1 MELRVLNYFLT
12 AAREENIT
20 KAAQLL
26 HVTQPTL
33 SRQLMQLEEEL
44 GVKLFRRSN
53 HSIVL
58 TEDGVLLK
66 RRAEELLS
74 LADKTKQELAQ
85 EKELSGV
92 IAIGSG
98 EFQSVSILSKIIAE
112 FHESHPLVQF
122 EIYSGN
128 SDNIRERIEQGNLDC
143 GILMEPGD
151 LDKYDFIPMPVKEQW
166 GMLVGEASPLAVKD
180 GVRPSDLTGIPL
192 ISTRRELMQNKINT
206 WLGRAAGQTEIVAS
220 GNLTYNLAIMAKE
233 GIGGVISLRLEQQY
247 EGLKFVPFAPALYS
261 DPVLVWKK
269 SQPLSKTA
277 QAFLEHAKKY
287 IEEGSL

>member
-74 LADKTKQELAQ
+74 LADKTKQELTQ

-112 FHESHPLVQF
+112 FHAEHPLVQF

-151 LDKYDFIPMPVKEQW
+151 LDKYDFIPMPVNEQW

-261 DPVLVWKK
+261 DTVLVWKK

-277 QAFLEHAKKY
+277 QAFLEHAKQF
-287 IEEGSL
+287 IEEEK

>member
-26 HVTQPTL
+26 HVTQSTL

-74 LADKTKQELAQ
+74 LADKTKQELAK

-112 FHESHPLVQF
+112 FHEAHPLVQF

-233 GIGGVISLRLEQQY
+233 DIGGVISLRLEQQY

-261 DPVLVWKK
+261 DTVLVWKK

-277 QAFLEHAKKY
+277 QAFLEHAKQF
-287 IEEGSL
+287 IEEEK